1 MPLACISASRSPECL
16 RVAGAR
22 WVGEEA
28 REVDRPAQGGPQTLF
43 LKRGLTL
50 SEVEP
55 FWVLNRVG
63 MTSDLGFMSP
73 FRPRVENG

>member
-1 MPLACISASRSPECL
+1 MPH
-16 RVAGAR
+16 VAGGR

-28 REVDRPAQGGPQTLF
+28 REVDRPVQGGPWRL
-43 LKRGLTL
+43 LLEHGLTL

-55 FWVLNRVG
+55 FRVLNRVG

-73 FRPRVENG
+73 FRAQGGERVMESRAGVQVWER